1 MKWAMYSVSSLA
13 LLTICNQALAADGNI
28 NITGNQNSIYIA
40 SDNVSGSSFDNLS
53 ITSSTATFKK
63 DLIGNQNKNV
73 TNQTLSFSGKT
84 AEGNIIGLSRVRNG
98 ANITQ
103 KNTINISGGVI
114 EGDVLATSDE
124 GNYNGTERRSH
135 NLVNISGG
143 TFGGNIEGGAGADNN
158 VITITG
164 GTFKAS
170 NNNNTLSND
179 DGDDGDCGEQ
189 GIGTIY
195 AGVSDPNTK
204 NQSNNATV
212 TLKNLNNTNS
222 FITSFVEGNNNQ
234 SGIIFGSNITGM
246 SQLQFNN
253 VNATYNGG
261 FKDFDYVD
269 VDVTSQVALNGKS
282 YYADIWK
289 VSGTLNTNG
298 KTIHSYKNSTLNLNV
313 ANTGNVTQQFISDA
327 NVDAINQGNINGI
340 STNKNIALNN
350 SGNMSGNYSGVT
362 VNITNSGNINNS
374 TDQSTSISSQNS
386 GVLTNTGQIKES
398 LTLNHGMSINNN
410 TGGNIVN
417 AQIKN
422 EQNELNINNS
432 GTIHASEFIN
442 QGNKT
447 INITNNSNG
456 VISKS
461 LSLTNGTLNLDNN
474 GGTLTDNQ
482 FSSNV
487 GVFNIN
493 NSGTINGNTS
503 LSASNGGSMSLA
515 NQVNGLVTGSLEIV
529 SGLSNFENNGLFQ
542 DLNITNQQSGLT
554 LTNNGQVSNVSFNNN
569 DGNLDIQNSGEF
581 SGITN
586 FAGSDDS
593 TITLSNTETGNIS
606 GQFVVNGGLASLENQ
621 GNISNWQLAS
631 NISAFTIN
639 NDGTLSGNNELVSE
653 GEITFNNSAEVS
665 GNLFLNSA
673 RTIIN
678 NNSAD
683 WDNNIIGTAGDGN
696 LDFTNASDGT
706 SITTLSG
713 NFNDLSLQNNNTDI
727 TASQLSLDN
736 SANINGQIEL
746 GNEGYMDFTNNS
758 NLAADISDNLI
769 LADSDTN
776 LVTRFDLTNNA
787 QISGD
792 ISVINS
798 ALHLTNQTGAEIT
811 SNHIDTREL
820 YLTNSGKFENTSDYT
835 FSVQD
840 YINFDNSGVINGGD
854 MVLKLSGD
862 DVRGQITNSGTM
874 WSYGTTIGEEN
885 KLRLAN
891 NNQVSNELNLYNT
904 GLVIAVDPTDFTIP
918 RLDSYAINAPSM
930 NVYNQNAG
938 VIGGSMN
945 VNNYTQESGT
955 TWVTFM
961 DKDKSVMSTITA
973 QNEVTIEPGAVLFVN
988 TNNDTT
994 AFTDGQQFKLVTALG
1009 MEEDE
1014 IKTQLD
1020 NYILQTDTPFANYS
1034 MMNEGNDGYIVFN
1047 KVAPSN
1053 FASSTDLTTSNH
1065 NNIVAG
1071 AHRVYELFVNRNM
1084 KSSLPNGMSSGDEI
1098 EKHTH
1103 LAFMPVVGH
1112 ARQKEDIN
1120 HAGYR
1125 SDYHGGIG
1133 YIEHNFTPTIKG
1145 GLGVAYLQNNTDY
1158 TDDHGSYS
1166 NSDTYRPFAYINY
1179 TNDNWRFDVAAG
1191 TAKHKI
1197 RNNRKYSFNN
1207 NVYMA
1212 KSKYDSDEISAH
1224 VSAGYRFHLS
1234 DSFMLQPMAGLFA
1247 AHVKTDTY
1255 EETGNGPMNMH
1266 ISSEDYTSFKSM
1278 LGLKIKKEYKLSE
1291 SFRLKPEM
1299 HLRWYHELG
1308 DTNGAVS
1315 AYFLEQQELFNA
1327 NGADAP
1333 RDIGDIA
1340 LRLTTERNDNL
1351 DLFVE
1356 GFYQFGQDFYN
1367 LGGTIGIKYNF

>member
-1 MKWAMYSVSSLA
+1 MKWAMYSVSALA
-13 LLTICNQALAADGNI
+13 LLAICNQALAADGNI

-40 SDNVSGSSFDNLS
+40 SDNVSGSSLDNLS

-63 DLIGNQNKNV
+63 DLIGTQNKNV

-84 AEGNIIGLSRVRNG
+84 AERNIIGLSRVRNG

-179 DGDDGDCGEQ
+179 DGDDGDCGGQ

-298 KTIHSYKNSTLNLNV
+298 NTIHSYKNSTLNLNV

-515 NQVNGLVTGSLEIV
+515 NQVNGLVTGSL
-529 SGLSNFENNGLFQ
+529 
-542 DLNITNQQSGLT
+542 
-554 LTNNGQVSNVSFNNN
+554 
-569 DGNLDIQNSGEF
+569 
-581 SGITN
+581 
-586 FAGSDDS
+586 
-593 TITLSNTETGNIS
+593 
-606 GQFVVNGGLASLENQ
+606 
-621 GNISNWQLAS
+621 
-631 NISAFTIN
+631 
-639 NDGTLSGNNELVSE
+639 
-653 GEITFNNSAEVS
+653 
-665 GNLFLNSA
+665 
-673 RTIIN
+673 
-678 NNSAD
+678 
-683 WDNNIIGTAGDGN
+683 
-696 LDFTNASDGT
+696 
-706 SITTLSG
+706 
-713 NFNDLSLQNNNTDI
+713 
-727 TASQLSLDN
+727 
-736 SANINGQIEL
+736 
-746 GNEGYMDFTNNS
+746 
-758 NLAADISDNLI
+758 
-769 LADSDTN
+769 
-776 LVTRFDLTNNA
+776 
-787 QISGD
+787 
-792 ISVINS
+792 
-798 ALHLTNQTGAEIT
+798 
-811 SNHIDTREL
+811 
-820 YLTNSGKFENTSDYT
+820 
-835 FSVQD
+835 
-840 YINFDNSGVINGGD
+840 
-854 MVLKLSGD
+854 
-862 DVRGQITNSGTM
+862 
-874 WSYGTTIGEEN
+874 
-885 KLRLAN
+885 
-891 NNQVSNELNLYNT
+891 
-904 GLVIAVDPTDFTIP
+904 
-918 RLDSYAINAPSM
+918 
-930 NVYNQNAG
+930 
-938 VIGGSMN
+938 
-945 VNNYTQESGT
+945 
-955 TWVTFM
+955 
-961 DKDKSVMSTITA
+961 
-973 QNEVTIEPGAVLFVN
+973 
-988 TNNDTT
+988 
-994 AFTDGQQFKLVTALG
+994 
-1009 MEEDE
+1009 
-1014 IKTQLD
+1014 
-1020 NYILQTDTPFANYS
+1020 
-1034 MMNEGNDGYIVFN
+1034 
-1047 KVAPSN
+1047 
-1053 FASSTDLTTSNH
+1053 
-1065 NNIVAG
+1065 
-1071 AHRVYELFVNRNM
+1071 
-1084 KSSLPNGMSSGDEI
+1084 
-1098 EKHTH
+1098 
-1103 LAFMPVVGH
+1103 
-1112 ARQKEDIN
+1112 
-1120 HAGYR
+1120 
-1125 SDYHGGIG
+1125 
-1133 YIEHNFTPTIKG
+1133 
-1145 GLGVAYLQNNTDY
+1145 
-1158 TDDHGSYS
+1158 
-1166 NSDTYRPFAYINY
+1166 
-1179 TNDNWRFDVAAG
+1179 
-1191 TAKHKI
+1191 
-1197 RNNRKYSFNN
+1197 
-1207 NVYMA
+1207 
-1212 KSKYDSDEISAH
+1212 
-1224 VSAGYRFHLS
+1224 
-1234 DSFMLQPMAGLFA
+1234 
-1247 AHVKTDTY
+1247 
-1255 EETGNGPMNMH
+1255 
-1266 ISSEDYTSFKSM
+1266 
-1278 LGLKIKKEYKLSE
+1278 
-1291 SFRLKPEM
+1291 
-1299 HLRWYHELG
+1299 
-1308 DTNGAVS
+1308 
-1315 AYFLEQQELFNA
+1315 
-1327 NGADAP
+1327 
-1333 RDIGDIA
+1333 
-1340 LRLTTERNDNL
+1340 
-1351 DLFVE
+1351 
-1356 GFYQFGQDFYN
+1356 
-1367 LGGTIGIKYNF
+1367 